1 MVKSSIVQQRG
12 FSLLEVLVALTI
24 MALSLASLYH
34 ATGGSVRAMVEADRQ
49 TRALFLAQSML
60 AQYPA
65 VPNGG
70 VRDQGLYDDMR
81 WRLISEAWPVAGDSP
96 PVLLHR
102 IVVEVEW
109 SDRGRQRQLTLASIA
124 PERSELR

>member
-1 MVKSSIVQQRG
+1 MANSSMQQRG

-24 MALSLASLYH
+24 MALSLAGLYH
-34 ATGGSVRAMVEADRQ
+34 AAGGSVRAMVEADRQ
-49 TRALFLAQSML
+49 TRAVFLAQSML

-65 VPNGG
+65 VPHGG
-70 VRDQGLYDDMR
+70 VRGQGLYDDMH
-81 WRLISEAWPVAGDSP
+81 WRLFSEAWPVAGDPP

-109 SDRGRQRQLTLASIA
+109 SDRGRQRQLTLASLA